1 MYQKVL
7 VPLDDSEASRS
18 VLKALS
24 GLVADGGEAILL
36 HVIPPGK
43 TRGTGNF
50 AVMGY
55 QVEEDHR
62 NKALV
67 HLNRVSNELNEASV
81 KATVT
86 VMVSNSVVGCIVNF
100 AEEEGVDL
108 IAMYTHGRKGI
119 AKLLKG
125 SVTQD
130 VRAHTS
136 VEVRGFAD
144 LELAQIGA
152 P

>member
-67 HLNRVSNELNEASV
+67 HLNRVSNELNEASI

-136 VEVRGFAD
+136 VEVQGFAD

>member
-67 HLNRVSNELNEASV
+67 HLNRVSNELNDASI

-136 VEVRGFAD
+136 VEVQGFAD
-144 LELAQIGA
+144 LELAQIGT

>member
-55 QVEEDHR
+55 QVEEDQR

-67 HLNRVSNELNEASV
+67 HLNRVSNELNDASI

-136 VEVRGFAD
+136 VEVQGFAD

>member
-67 HLNRVSNELNEASV
+67 HLNRVSNELNDASI

-108 IAMYTHGRKGI
+108 IAMYTHERKGI

>member
-7 VPLDDSEASRS
+7 VPLDDSDASRS
-18 VLKALS
+18 VVKALS

-50 AVMGY
+50 TVLGS

-67 HLNRVSNELNEASV
+67 HLNRLSNELNEASI
-81 KATVT
+81 KATAT
-86 VMVSNSVVGCIVNF
+86 VVVSNSVVGCIVNF
-100 AEEEGVDL
+100 AVKEGSDL

-130 VRAHTS
+130 VRAHTTID
-136 VEVRGFAD
+136 VQGFSD
-144 LELAQIGA
+144 PELAQIGA

>member
-67 HLNRVSNELNEASV
+67 HLNRVSNELNDASI

-136 VEVRGFAD
+136 VEVQGFAD

>member
-67 HLNRVSNELNEASV
+67 HLNRVSNELNDASI

-119 AKLLKG
+119 AKLLTG

-136 VEVRGFAD
+136 VEVQGFAD